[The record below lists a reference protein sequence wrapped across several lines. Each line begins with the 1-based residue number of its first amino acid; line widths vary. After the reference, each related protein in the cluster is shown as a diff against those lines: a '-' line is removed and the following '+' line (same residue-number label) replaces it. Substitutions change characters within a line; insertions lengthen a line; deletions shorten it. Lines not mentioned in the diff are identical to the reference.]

1 MTKVTLLNFTRQSF
15 QGKANSQFFVNSSAF
30 MQPNNSQNTI
40 WFQLT
45 ALWAFVEA
53 TLGGVLHALHIPLTG
68 LLVGGSAVAI
78 ISIMAHNNKNAAQEI
93 MKATL
98 IVILV
103 KATASPH
110 SPPPAYIAVAFQG
123 FVGALIFKVLP
134 VYNLATIVFAIIA
147 MLESAVQ
154 KILVLTLI
162 YGSSIFKAIDKTVSG
177 LTKEFGLET
186 NASKWIL
193 GAYISLYVFWGIII
207 GARMGTL
214 PKRMSRLNQN
224 RNSLSEITIEHEKP
238 NPTAPNR
245 KKPFWIIYSVTLL
258 LMLSILY
265 ISDSDKSNVLAVF
278 LRSITATLLIYLLVN
293 PLFKWLLAK
302 KVKDNKYSV
311 AVNQIVLEFSQ
322 LKLDYL
328 HCVQVA
334 KKFHTPFLRYF
345 IGIEYLIAFKI
356 ENRNS

>member
-1 MTKVTLLNFTRQSF
+1 MH
-15 QGKANSQFFVNSSAF
+15 
-30 MQPNNSQNTI
+30 PNNSQNTI

-78 ISIMAHNNKNAAQEI
+78 ISIMAHNNKNATQEI
-93 MKATL
+93 LKATL

-103 KATASPH
+103 KVTASPH

-123 FVGALIFKVLP
+123 LIGVFIFKVLP

-147 MLESAVQ
+147 MLESAMQ

-162 YGSSIFKAIDKTVSG
+162 YGTSIFKAIDKTVSG

-186 NASKWIL
+186 NVSSWIL
-193 GAYISLYVFWGIII
+193 GAYISLYVFWGMII

-224 RNSLSEITIEHEKP
+224 RNSLSGITTNELKP
-238 NPTAPNR
+238 KTTSPKR
-245 KKPFWIIYSVTLL
+245 KKPFWIIYSVTLF

-278 LRSITATLLIYLLVN
+278 VRSITATLLIYLLVN

-302 KVKDNKYSV
+302 KVKDNKYSA
-311 AVNQIVLEFSQ
+311 AVNQIMLEFNQ
-322 LKLDYL
+322 LKQEYL

-345 IGIEYLIAFKI
+345 IGIEYLIAFKV
-356 ENRNS
+356 ENRIN

>member
-1 MTKVTLLNFTRQSF
+1 
-15 QGKANSQFFVNSSAF
+15 
-30 MQPNNSQNTI
+30 
-40 WFQLT
+40 
-45 ALWAFVEA
+45 
-53 TLGGVLHALHIPLTG
+53 
-68 LLVGGSAVAI
+68 
-78 ISIMAHNNKNAAQEI
+78 

-134 VYNLATIVFAIIA
+134 VYNLATIIFAIIA

-162 YGSSIFKAIDKTVSG
+162 YGTSIFKAIDKTVSG

-193 GAYISLYVFWGIII
+193 GAYVSLYVFWGIII

-224 RNSLSEITIEHEKP
+224 RNSLSGITIEQVKSI
-238 NPTAPNR
+238 PTSPKR
-245 KKPFWIIYSVTLL
+245 KKPFWIVYSFTLL

-278 LRSITATLLIYLLVN
+278 VRSITATLLIYLLVN

-311 AVNQIVLEFSQ
+311 AVNQIVLEFGQ

-345 IGIEYLIAFKI
+345 IGIEYLLAFKI
-356 ENRNS
+356 ENRSS

>member
-1 MTKVTLLNFTRQSF
+1 MNFYRHF
-15 QGKANSQFFVNSSAF
+15 FKGKANSQFFVNSSSF
-30 MQPNNSQNTI
+30 MHSQNAQNTI

-78 ISIMAHNNKNAAQEI
+78 ISILAHNNKNAAQEI

-123 FVGALIFKVLP
+123 LVGALIFKVLP
-134 VYNLATIVFAIIA
+134 VFNLATIIFAIIA

-162 YGSSIFKAIDKTVSG
+162 YGTSIFKAIDKTVSG

-186 NASKWIL
+186 NASSWIL
-193 GAYISLYVFWGIII
+193 GVYISLYVFWGIVI
-207 GARMGTL
+207 GVRMGTL

-224 RNSLSEITIEHEKP
+224 RNSLSGSTINELKP
-238 NPTAPNR
+238 NPTSPKR
-245 KKPFWIIYSVTLL
+245 KKPFWIIYSITLF
-258 LMLSILY
+258 LMLSVLY

-278 LRSITATLLIYLLVN
+278 VRSITATLLIYLLVN

-302 KVKDNKYSV
+302 KVKDNKYSA
-311 AVNQIVLEFSQ
+311 AVNQIMLEFNQ
-322 LKLDYL
+322 LKQEYL

-334 KKFHTPFLRYF
+334 KKFHTPFLKYF
-345 IGIEYLIAFKI
+345 IGIEYLIAFKV
-356 ENRNS
+356 ENRIN